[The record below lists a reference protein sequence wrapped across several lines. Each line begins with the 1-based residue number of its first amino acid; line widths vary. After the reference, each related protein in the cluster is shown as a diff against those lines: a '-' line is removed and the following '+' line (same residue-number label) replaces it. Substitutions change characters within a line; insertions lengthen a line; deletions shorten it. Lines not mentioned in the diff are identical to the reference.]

1 MKHHIMLVDDEC
13 DVLLVLEDL
22 FTSRGYRVTTASDGT
37 EALEMLKTQSPDL
50 ILSDYRMNI
59 MDGIT
64 FFKETRDIC
73 PDAIRILL
81 TAHGDMKLAMD
92 AINEARVYKFITKPW
107 NNNDLAINVQ
117 RALEHYD
124 LIIQQRA
131 FAETL
136 ELMVDENTE
145 EIERL
150 RLALREM
157 ASRIRSLLP

>member
-1 MKHHIMLVDDEC
+1 M
-13 DVLLVLEDL
+13 
-22 FTSRGYRVTTASDGT
+22 
-37 EALEMLKTQSPDL
+37 
-50 ILSDYRMNI
+50 
-59 MDGIT
+59 
-64 FFKETRDIC
+64 
-73 PDAIRILL
+73 RILL
-81 TAHGDMKLAMD
+81 TAHGDLNVAMD
-92 AINEARVYKFITKPW
+92 AINQANVYKFIAKPW
-107 NNNDLAINVQ
+107 NNNELTLTIQ

-157 ASRIRSLLP
+157 AARIRGLLP